1 MRKNHIMI
9 IIFFLSALFINSG
22 DILACS
28 EIYIEENN
36 CIISARNFDLPFGDG
51 IAVITPRGTP
61 QISAYANNDEK
72 PLSWTSKYGNVI
84 FNVKLPTNKS
94 IPVSVNASGF
104 VLAGV
109 DGMNEYGFKV
119 GSYFLETSQFSKAD
133 KRPALA
139 ITSLIQ
145 YFLDN
150 FKTVNEAVSD
160 VKSEKYRVIQ
170 IPADI
175 KGDIV
180 DIKLHL
186 YMHDPSGDSAI
197 LEYIKGKLKVHLN
210 PPVRV
215 LTNTIYDESLAILKN
230 YEGFGGKAYIPGG
243 TQSMDRFVRGA
254 YYLKH
259 LPAPKSPEEA
269 TAYGFSTVQIMSES
283 PGFEHGFTQ
292 WTIVSD
298 VKNRKIFFRTV
309 GNPQISS
316 LDLNKLDF
324 SEGQPVRYLDFLKKD
339 LSGNVANTAFF
350 SILFENNLTE

>member
-9 IIFFLSALFINSG
+9 IIFFLSALFISSG
-22 DILACS
+22 DVLTCS
-28 EIYIEENN
+28 EIYIEDNS
-36 CIISARNFDLPFGDG
+36 IISARNFDFLFGDG
-51 IAVITPRGTP
+51 IAVITPRGTS
-61 QISAYANNDEK
+61 QKSAYANNDEK
-72 PLSWTSKYGNVI
+72 PLSWTSKYGSVI
-84 FNVKLPTNKS
+84 FNVKFPTKKS
-94 IPVSVNASGF
+94 IPASVNASGF

-119 GSYFLETSQFSKAD
+119 GSYYLETLELPKAD

-139 ITSLIQ
+139 TASLMQ

-150 FKTVNEAVSD
+150 FKTVKEAVSD

-170 IPADI
+170 VPADI
-175 KGDIV
+175 KGDIME
-180 DIKLHL
+180 IKLHF
-186 YMHDPSGDSAI
+186 YIHDPSGDSAI
-197 LEYIKGKLKVHLN
+197 LEYINGKLKVHLN

-215 LTNTIYDESLAILKN
+215 LTNTIYDESLTILKN
-230 YEGFGGKAYIPGG
+230 YEGFGGKMYIPGG
-243 TQSMDRFVRGA
+243 TQSTDRFVRGA

-269 TAYGFSTVQIMSES
+269 IAYGFSTVQLMSES

-309 GNPQISS
+309 GNPQISF

-339 LSGNVANTAFF
+339 LSGNVG
-350 SILFENNLTE
+350 SLFTEKGKGWGK